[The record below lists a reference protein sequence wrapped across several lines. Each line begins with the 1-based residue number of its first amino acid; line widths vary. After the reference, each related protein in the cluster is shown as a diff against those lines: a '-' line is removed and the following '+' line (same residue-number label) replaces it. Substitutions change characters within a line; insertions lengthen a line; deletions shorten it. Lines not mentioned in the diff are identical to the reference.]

1 LILVNARTFK
11 NADTGAVMSIFLFSA
26 QRRRAALITLF
37 SIVVLL
43 LFSDAILAHERWI
56 LSPEQIQHWNSQ
68 ARPTLFS
75 TISPLNLIMI
85 SGFSLFILGWVWLGF
100 TGAREL
106 FPDLQARLSSYGDH
120 VPRILRVCIAWI
132 LLSSAFGA
140 EPRFGV
146 EPFTSPTF
154 LAPDLELSQLGPQW
168 QWLRWAEIF
177 LGLTILF
184 GIYIRVFA
192 ALAIALCLLGGYLYG
207 EAILAYAGA
216 FIGGNLY
223 LVLQGPGRHYVPLPT
238 LPFFVG
244 LQTWLAEQPR
254 LRAQALMRILTG
266 TTLLYLGVFFKVMQP
281 NLSIGII
288 SVYELPIL
296 SLNPEAFTLFMALVE
311 VSAGILMIAGV
322 LLRPLSLFLI
332 TAFSVFAVLLPETP
346 TEHILFYGVVLSCL
360 INSAGHLKRPE
371 PRDKPANIV
380 IVGGG
385 LTALQAAIKIE
396 KLIGQ
401 YSHVNLTLLHEQAN
415 FLFIPFLPEVIGGTV
430 QPGNVVN
437 PLRRILQQTQVVV
450 GHLDCIDAKAQKVIA
465 KRKNNETLE
474 LPYDSLVLAL
484 TPKTSLSDIPGM
496 TSHSCPIDSVAD
508 ALRIRQR
515 VIDLVEEAEFEA
527 DPGEQARLLTFAVIG
542 ADESAYASAVE
553 ISHILRSAQ
562 SSYKVLQATG
572 WQIHLYAQPQSAWQE
587 FETNIGL
594 KRSRNLLKAGV
605 TEHHD
610 VLVDSVTERQLFFK
624 DGQSQAVGLVI
635 NTSVSLPS
643 IPLADHG
650 NLTAPFE
657 LNEELRL
664 EGFDNIWLTE
674 LTARNNTTPF
684 VFTDDLADLGASAGF
699 NAWAHS
705 QGFATRPFKKRPL
718 FVQPY
723 NMAEYSLCRLGRLT
737 ISGKPAWFVS
747 RFINL
752 LSVPGL
758 ERNLRIMIDWFLAL
772 AFRNDIAVLSQAPS
786 EHLKRSHF
794 KAGDEIFRQG
804 DNAQFAYVVD
814 CGRLKVIQD
823 GRSVKELGPGDY
835 FGEILPTHQNLRVET
850 VRCQSDCELRLM
862 SQQDL
867 KALIQSGW
875 LMSKAIRNLTDYPT
889 DGEIGKSSEGMKR
902 LTYISKVN
910 AVLSEDDILEIGRVS
925 SINNRKIDVTGVLIS
940 AGDYFFQILEGEQ
953 SIVDHLL
960 EKIGRD
966 TRHCGVRVLT
976 AEYGCEERL
985 FSDWDMKTV
994 AITESTDLMLQAVGM
1009 MLENIAESYH
1019 IVGRYT
1025 QPALLKLLTEGINPL
1040 TAPLKNMDRVIVSGC
1055 MSDFSALNKQSPLP
1069 ELINAF
1075 NDFLEICSA
1084 TFIAFGGQVARY
1096 SRNGIIA
1103 HFLPDQADV
1112 AIGACMDAYKRL
1124 QDVSGTPSKLSA
1136 GNVKFGFG
1144 IVSGSLTEGNIGS
1157 SVKLDYTVVGEVV
1170 DEALHLALFA
1180 RDNEHALAIDETIL
1194 PNADPSWGFTLEGEL
1209 EFSGLNKPVRI
1220 HTLTDFDKSSVAAT
1234 VGKS

>member
-1 LILVNARTFK
+1 
-11 NADTGAVMSIFLFSA
+11 MSIFLFSA
-26 QRRRAALITLF
+26 QRRWAALITLF
-37 SIVVLL
+37 SIVGLL
-43 LFSDAILAHERWI
+43 FFSDAILAHERWV
-56 LSPEQIQHWNSQ
+56 LSPEQIHHWNSE
-68 ARPTLFS
+68 ARPALFS

-85 SGFSLFILGWVWLGF
+85 SGFSLFIVGWVWLGF

-154 LAPDLELSQLGPQW
+154 LAPDLELNPLGPQW
-168 QWLRWAEIF
+168 HWLRWAEIF

-184 GIYIRVFA
+184 GIYVRVFA
-192 ALAIALCLLGGYLYG
+192 TLAIALCLLGGYLYG

-238 LPFFVG
+238 LPLVAG

-254 LRAQALMRILTG
+254 LRAQAIMRILTG

-281 NLSIGII
+281 NLSIAII
-288 SVYELPIL
+288 TLYELPVL
-296 SLNPEAFTLFMALVE
+296 SINPEAFTLFMALVE

-332 TAFSVFAVLLPETP
+332 TAFSIFALLLPETL

-385 LTALQAAIKIE
+385 LAALQAAIKIE

-437 PLRRILQQTQVVV
+437 PLRRIVQQTQVVV

-474 LPYDSLVLAL
+474 LAYDSLVLAL

-496 TSHSCPIDSVAD
+496 TAHSCPIDSVVD

-515 VIDLVEEAEFEA
+515 VIDLVEEAEFET
-527 DPGEQARLLTFAVIG
+527 DPGEKARLLTFAVIG
-542 ADESAYASAVE
+542 GNESAYVIAVE
-553 ISHILRSAQ
+553 ISQILRAAKP
-562 SSYKVLQATG
+562 SYTALQATG
-572 WQIHLYAQPQSAWQE
+572 WQIHLYGEPQSDWQE
-587 FETNIGL
+587 FETKIGI

-610 VLVDSVTERQLFFK
+610 VLVDSVTERQLFFT
-624 DGQSQAVGLVI
+624 DGRSQAMGLVI
-635 NTSVSLPS
+635 NTTQRLPSVS
-643 IPLADHG
+643 ITGHG
-650 NLTAPFE
+650 NLAAPFA
-657 LNEELRL
+657 LNGELRL

-674 LTARNNTTPF
+674 LTANSNTTPF
-684 VFTDDLADLGASAGF
+684 VFTDDLVDLGASAGF

-705 QGFATRPFKKRPL
+705 QGFSTRPFKKRQV

-723 NMAEYSLCRLGRLT
+723 NMAEYSLCRLGRLI

-772 AFRNDIAVLSQAPS
+772 AFRNDITVLAQAPS
-786 EHLKRSHF
+786 EHLQHSHF
-794 KAGDEIFRQG
+794 KAGDEIFQQG
-804 DNAQFAYVVD
+804 DTAQFAYVVD
-814 CGRLKVIQD
+814 NGRLKVIQD
-823 GRSVKELGPGDY
+823 GRAVKELGPGDY

-875 LMSKAIRNLTDYPT
+875 LMSKAIRNLTDYST
-889 DGEIGKSSEGMKR
+889 YNEVDKTSEGMKR
-902 LTYISKVN
+902 LTYISKLN
-910 AVLSEDDILEIGRVS
+910 AVLSADDVLEIGRVS
-925 SINNRKIDVTGVLIS
+925 SVNNRKIDVTGVLIC
-940 AGDYFFQILEGEQ
+940 AGDYFFQTLEGEQ
-953 SIVDHLL
+953 TIVDQLL

-966 TRHCGVRVLT
+966 TRHCDVRVLA

-985 FSDWDMKTV
+985 FSNWDMKTV
-994 AITESTDLMLQAVGM
+994 TITESTDLMLQAVGM
-1009 MLENIAESYH
+1009 MLENIAESYQ

-1025 QPALLKLLTEGINPL
+1025 QPAILKLLTDGINPL
-1040 TAPLKNMDRVIVSGC
+1040 TVPLKNMDRVVVCGC
-1055 MSDFSALNKQSPLP
+1055 MSDFSALNKQSSLP
-1069 ELINAF
+1069 EFINTF

-1103 HFLPDQADV
+1103 HFLPDQIDV
-1112 AIGACMDAYKRL
+1112 AIGACVDAYKRL
-1124 QDVSGTPSKLSA
+1124 ENLRGTHSKLSVCA
-1136 GNVKFGFG
+1136 IKFGFG
-1144 IVSGSLTEGNIGS
+1144 IVSGSLIEGNVGS
-1157 SVKLDYTVVGEVV
+1157 SVKMDYTVLGGVV
-1170 DEALHLALFA
+1170 DEVVHLALFA

-1194 PNADPSWGFTLEGEL
+1194 PNSDPSWGFTPAGEF
-1209 EFSGLNKPVRI
+1209 EFSDLNKPVRI
-1220 HTLTDFDKSSVAAT
+1220 HTLTDFGAPLLTVAS
-1234 VGKS
+1234 GM

>member
-1 LILVNARTFK
+1 
-11 NADTGAVMSIFLFSA
+11 MSIFLFSVP
-26 QRRRAALITLF
+26 RRRAALITF
-37 SIVVLL
+37 GIVGLL
-43 LFSDAILAHERWI
+43 LFSDALLAHERWI
-56 LSPEQIQHWNSQ
+56 LSPEQIHHWNSQ
-68 ARPTLFS
+68 TRPVLFS
-75 TISPLNLIMI
+75 TLSPLNLIMI
-85 SGFSLFILGWVWLGF
+85 SAFSLFIVGWVWLGF

-140 EPRFGV
+140 EPRFSV

-154 LAPDLELSQLGPQW
+154 LAPDLELNQLGPQW
-168 QWLRWAEIF
+168 QWLSWAEIF

-184 GIYIRVFA
+184 GIYVRVFA
-192 ALAIALCLLGGYLYG
+192 GLAIALCLLGAYLYG

-223 LVLQGPGRHYVPLPT
+223 LVLQGPGRHYLPLPS
-238 LPFFVG
+238 LPFLAG

-254 LRAQALMRILTG
+254 LRAQAIMRILTG

-288 SVYELPIL
+288 SIYELPIL

-311 VSAGILMIAGV
+311 VSAGVLMIAGI

-332 TAFSVFAVLLPETP
+332 TAFTVFALLLPETP

-385 LTALQAAIKIE
+385 LAALRAAIKIE

-401 YSHVNLTLLHEQAN
+401 YSHVNLTLLHEHAN

-437 PLRRILQQTQVVV
+437 PLRRIVQQTHVVV
-450 GHLDCIDAKAQKVIA
+450 GHLDFIDAKAQKVIA

-496 TSHSCPIDSVAD
+496 TAHSCVIDSVAD

-515 VIDLVEEAEFEA
+515 VIDLVEAAEFET
-527 DPGEQARLLTFAVIG
+527 DPAEKARLLTFAVIG
-542 ADESAYASAVE
+542 ADESAYVIAVE
-553 ISHILRSAQ
+553 ISQILRAAQ
-562 SSYKVLQATG
+562 PSYASLQGTG
-572 WQIHLYAQPQSAWQE
+572 WQIHLYGEPQSAWQE
-587 FETNIGL
+587 FETSIGS

-610 VLVDSVTERQLFFK
+610 IQVDSVTERQLFFK
-624 DGQSQAVGLVI
+624 NGNSQAVGLVI
-635 NTSVSLPS
+635 NTAARLPS

-650 NLTAPFE
+650 ELTAPFD
-657 LNEELRL
+657 LTDELRL
-664 EGFDNIWLTE
+664 EGFENIWLTE
-674 LTARNNTTPF
+674 LTGTNNTTSF
-684 VFTDDLADLGASAGF
+684 VFTDDLVDLGASAGF

-705 QGFATRPFKKRPL
+705 QGFATRPFKKRQL
-718 FVQPY
+718 LVQPY
-723 NMAEYSLCRLGRLT
+723 NMAEYSLCRFGHVI
-737 ISGKPAWFVS
+737 ISGKPAWFAS

-758 ERNLRIMIDWFLAL
+758 ERNLRILIDWFLAL
-772 AFRNDIAVLSQAPS
+772 AFRNDITVLAQAPS
-786 EHLKRSHF
+786 EHLQHSHF
-794 KAGDEIFRQG
+794 KAGDEIYRQG
-804 DNAQFAYVVD
+804 DTAQFAYVVD
-814 CGRLKVIQD
+814 SGKLKVIQD
-823 GRSVKELGPGDY
+823 GRTVKELGPGDY

-875 LMSKAIRNLTDYPT
+875 LMSKAIRNLTDYAT
-889 DGEIGKSSEGMKR
+889 GNEITRTGEGMKR

-910 AVLSEDDILEIGRVS
+910 AVLSADDILEIGRVS
-925 SINNRKIDVTGVLIS
+925 SANNRKIDVTGVLIC

-953 SIVDHLL
+953 TIVDQLL

-966 TRHCGVRVLT
+966 TRHRDVRVLAT
-976 AEYGCEERL
+976 EYGCEERL
-985 FSDWDMKTV
+985 FTDWDMKTV

-1040 TAPLKNMDRVIVSGC
+1040 TVPLKNMDRVVVSGC
-1055 MSDFSALNKQSPLP
+1055 MSDFSTLNKQASLP
-1069 ELINAF
+1069 DLINTF

-1096 SRNGIIA
+1096 SRNGIVA
-1103 HFLPDQADV
+1103 HFLPEQVDV
-1112 AIGACMDAYKRL
+1112 AIGACMDASKRL
-1124 QDVSGTPSKLSA
+1124 QDLSGPHSKP
-1136 GNVKFGFG
+1136 GIGEMKVGFA
-1144 IVSGSLTEGNIGS
+1144 IVSGPLIEGNIGS
-1157 SVKLDYTVVGEVV
+1157 SVKMDYTVLGDVV
-1170 DEALHLALFA
+1170 NEAIHLALFA
-1180 RDNEHALAIDETIL
+1180 RDNEHSLAINETTL
-1194 PNADPSWGFTLEGEL
+1194 PNADPSWGFKPAGEF
-1209 EFSGLNKPVRI
+1209 EFSDLNRLIKV
-1220 HTLTDFDKSSVAAT
+1220 HTLTDF
-1234 VGKS
+1234 